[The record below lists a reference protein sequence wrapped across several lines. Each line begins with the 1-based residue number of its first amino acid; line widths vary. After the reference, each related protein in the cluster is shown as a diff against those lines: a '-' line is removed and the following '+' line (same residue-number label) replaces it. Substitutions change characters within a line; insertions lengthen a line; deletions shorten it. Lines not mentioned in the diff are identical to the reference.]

1 MEHLHYI
8 WLTNQERVFR
18 LTGEYHTIIDDK
30 GRVKLP
36 AGLSKQLVEQGV
48 ALHFMIN
55 RGFEKCLILY
65 PKTVWDQKAEVV
77 DRLNIYDPVQRNF
90 VRYFY
95 RGATG
100 VMADNAERI
109 LIPKSLTDHAG
120 VNKEI
125 ILFAYLN
132 QIELW
137 DAKNYEA
144 QLANEPSQF
153 SDLAAQVFGNSN
165 VLIPQA

>member
-1 MEHLHYI
+1 
-8 WLTNQERVFR
+8 
-18 LTGEYHTIIDDK
+18 
-30 GRVKLP
+30 
-36 AGLSKQLVEQGV
+36 
-48 ALHFMIN
+48 
-55 RGFEKCLILY
+55 
-65 PKTVWDQKAEVV
+65 
-77 DRLNIYDPVQRNF
+77 
-90 VRYFY
+90 
-95 RGATG
+95 
-100 VMADNAERI
+100 MADNAERI

-153 SDLAAQVFGNSN
+153 SDLAAQVFGNST